1 MNQSLLNKKLSGS
14 LLYVGNKML
23 GNRLTTGNP
32 ITVGVVKEANTFLFI
47 SFLNCLILEP
57 KAKNVLKFLIKI

>member
-1 MNQSLLNKKLSGS
+1 
-14 LLYVGNKML
+14 ML

-47 SFLNCLILEP
+47 LFLNCLILEP